1 MTRASAPVDL
11 ANPLCVALDG
21 SDPRACVRLAGSV
34 APAAGL
40 LKVGLTSFAAGG
52 PSLVAEIRALAPV
65 FLDLKLHDI
74 PAQVRGAVE
83 AIAELGVA
91 YTTVHASGGTAMLR
105 AAADAGNGRVV
116 ILAVTV
122 LTSLTDGDLT
132 QLGIDE
138 DPKGQVLRLGELAL
152 EAGIDGLVC
161 SPREV
166 GALRAR
172 FGHRDR
178 GGPLLVVPGI
188 RPAGSVADDQQRVM
202 SAREAIGLGADV
214 IVVGRPI
221 TASADPAAAAHA
233 LVAEIA

>member
-11 ANPLCVALDG
+11 ANPLCVALDV
-21 SDPRACVRLAGSV
+21 SDPRRCIRLAGSV

-52 PSLVAEIRALAPV
+52 PRLVAEIRAFAPV

-74 PAQVRGAVE
+74 PAQVGGAVD
-83 AIAELGVA
+83 AIAELGVV

-105 AAADAGNGRVV
+105 AAADAGNGRVAV
-116 ILAVTV
+116 LAVTL
-122 LTSLTDGDLT
+122 LTSLTDADLT
-132 QLGIDE
+132 ELGIDADLE
-138 DPKGQVLRLGELAL
+138 EQVLRLGEVAL
-152 EAGIDGLVC
+152 ESGVDGLVC

-172 FGHRDR
+172 FGPRDR
-178 GGPLLVVPGI
+178 GGPHLVVPGI
-188 RPAGSVADDQQRVM
+188 RPRDSAANDQQRVM
-202 SAREAIGLGADV
+202 TPREAIELGADV

-221 TASADPAAAAHA
+221 TGAADPATAARA
-233 LVAEIA
+233 LIAEIA